1 MRNVKRLKQQIKK
14 HRDSYLVGTPAIVG
28 QSPVRVSIQHCTHC
42 QCDPRAL
49 WNPQHDHMHEDC
61 LRKGEAQHNAYFVK
75 ELHLCAKG
83 KCYTVCTQ
91 FFRKTFRLGSF
102 VFNELFKHSGS
113 SSLPKT
119 KFTRVGS
126 KKSQREQLVRQY
138 IATVPR
144 HFSHYSPTSS
154 SEYVQCASSCL
165 NWWKGP
171 LECDLH
177 GLRPLCLLEWLDSIN
192 GTHNY
197 EVYTTNQFFPGVHVV
212 SDARPCSVN
221 TCTTQLPVPAISYHY
236 FLSVINKCDL
246 QFKDLSPDQCARC
259 MQFMSS
265 IQKATPDNVGL
276 LREAWSQHKKQAD
289 VGYLYRAARKLESKT
304 IWSPFMLT
312 LPLPVPPTFPPPPPP
327 IPLWTHSDKH
337 DFTECDMGGGRR
349 TPLIKQGPQYY
360 LRTLPSKPYYICSTV
375 RGDVAYWWN
384 EQIGEFGAD
393 SICSVN
399 YMYDTCMGTGAGART
414 YWVDGTAAQSWN
426 KLMFTYCLDC
436 TNPESPTFSPDPTVS
451 LYKRIDMYRNP
462 PGHTFMRPDATHG
475 QVSKY
480 GKSLAYV
487 ATTDEWA
494 TRVTRNCRGSSIPIY
509 STVMKQHMF
518 RNWNKYLSQM
528 YRASILSSTDNESFV
543 ILHYYWANFG
553 WGKRHTDGMLVSH
566 PHEVWLYTC
575 KGPVKDEWYLEAPVK
590 ICLPRNF
597 KSDGSLPLDART
609 IIEWMALHSR
619 GYLPISHQD
628 FLMYSEPIPIELAKQ
643 WDLRTLSKYLPPPI
657 TQEQRDEWYPE
668 PTAQI
673 DELEDNVTDE
683 STSDSD

>member
-1 MRNVKRLKQQIKK
+1 M
-14 HRDSYLVGTPAIVG
+14 
-28 QSPVRVSIQHCTHC
+28 
-42 QCDPRAL
+42 
-49 WNPQHDHMHEDC
+49 
-61 LRKGEAQHNAYFVK
+61 
-75 ELHLCAKG
+75 
-83 KCYTVCTQ
+83 
-91 FFRKTFRLGSF
+91 
-102 VFNELFKHSGS
+102 
-113 SSLPKT
+113 PKD

-197 EVYTTNQFFPGVHVV
+197 EVYTTHQFFPGVHVV

-221 TCTTQLPVPAISYHY
+221 TCTTQLPVPAVSYHY

-265 IQKATPDNVGL
+265 IQKATPENVESQ
-276 LREAWSQHKKQAD
+276 REAWSQHKKQAD

-304 IWSPFMLT
+304 IWSPFMLS

-375 RGDVAYWWN
+375 SGDVAYWWN

-399 YMYDTCMGTGAGART
+399 YMCDTCMGTGAGART

-426 KLMFTYCLDC
+426 KIMFTPLTTIFIKFFNC
-436 TNPESPTFSPDPTVS
+436 TA
-451 LYKRIDMYRNP
+451 LRRI
-462 PGHTFMRPDATHG
+462 
-475 QVSKY
+475 
-480 GKSLAYV
+480 
-487 ATTDEWA
+487 
-494 TRVTRNCRGSSIPIY
+494 
-509 STVMKQHMF
+509 
-518 RNWNKYLSQM
+518 
-528 YRASILSSTDNESFV
+528 
-543 ILHYYWANFG
+543 
-553 WGKRHTDGMLVSH
+553 
-566 PHEVWLYTC
+566 
-575 KGPVKDEWYLEAPVK
+575 
-590 ICLPRNF
+590 
-597 KSDGSLPLDART
+597 
-609 IIEWMALHSR
+609 
-619 GYLPISHQD
+619 
-628 FLMYSEPIPIELAKQ
+628 
-643 WDLRTLSKYLPPPI
+643 
-657 TQEQRDEWYPE
+657 
-668 PTAQI
+668 
-673 DELEDNVTDE
+673 
-683 STSDSD
+683 